1 MRAMERFNPLFK
13 MAASLIAAVILSFNH
28 SVIVNL
34 AVFSVSM
41 LLIIF
46 LSRVSKLSLIKLLL
60 PISIVLAA
68 LFMTGY
74 KNADQ
79 SLITNFAT
87 GTHHLG
93 NLENM
98 TPVYLGLQ
106 LCTRVMGYVGL
117 GLLFAMTT
125 PAEDLILSLM
135 HQAHVKP
142 KFAYGILAAFHL
154 IPEIARELEDAKL
167 AYKVRGINV
176 GRLSLKPFFAA
187 MVNCIRWSE
196 NLAMAMESKGFDGD
210 GARTFDR
217 TLRVHFYDI
226 IYAVILPALVLA
238 GTLLVKY

>member
-1 MRAMERFNPLFK
+1 MPINKAEPCRKSIEMQA
-13 MAASLIAAVILSFNH
+13 
-28 SVIVNL
+28 
-34 AVFSVSM
+34 
-41 LLIIF
+41 LLEKYREMSPYV
-46 LSRVSKLSLIKLLL
+46 LLKLSLVKLLL

-74 KNADQ
+74 QNADQ
-79 SLITNFAT
+79 ALNTNFAT
-87 GTHHLG
+87 GTHNLG

-176 GRLSLKPFFAA
+176 GMLSLKPFFAA

-226 IYAVILPALVLA
+226 IYVVIVPALVLA